1 MPSLS
6 EPPSTTFQLGHSCV
20 DLRERVLLR
29 NGEPVQM
36 GARAYA
42 ILEALIEADG
52 GLVTK
57 HELLARAW
65 PGVVVEENNL
75 QVQLSKLRRALGDDR
90 ACIVTE
96 SGRGYRLL
104 AARAN
109 ERSRSEVA
117 NGPRNAPCTEDYPT
131 PPAARLPNLPPP
143 IGRDHAISSAL
154 GALTCGRALTLIGSG
169 GIGKTTLSMAVAQRF
184 EAERNGHVMVIELA
198 AMATAD
204 EVTRAVEGRL
214 SAIGASGTSGTF
226 GSLLLLDNAE
236 HMIAAVADIVHRVL
250 DDYPALHV
258 LVTSREALAIDR
270 ETLMPVE
277 PLAVPEREAD
287 EQTVRRQS
295 AVQLFMKRVEA
306 TGRPLHG
313 DAAEIGLI
321 GEICRR
327 LDGLP
332 LAIELAAAR
341 VPTLGVE
348 GVHRGLADQLTLL
361 SRGFRTAM
369 PRHRTLRATLDWSFA
384 LLDSRSR
391 TLLRRL
397 ALFTS
402 HFSIESLCAVACDA
416 TLPVSTV
423 IDGIG
428 ELLAKSLVK
437 VSFDGPIAHYRLSES
452 TRAYALEHLLT
463 AGEVK
468 DVSARHARDLASRF
482 RDQEAAGSGPALAG
496 GDDPGHMLDDTRNA
510 VDWAFSPDG
519 DVRTGVEL
527 SSTLVSALLARA
539 KLDECGRRAAQA
551 LQALQALPE
560 RAMTPIAAIR
570 LKIALAAVLPNL
582 EGPVERACE
591 LWREVHEHALQIDDD
606 GLRARSYWG
615 LWNAMLSSGKV
626 SDARLYAEQFEQ
638 FARRKHCRWQHIFA
652 TTLAATAAHCAG
664 DHHGAAATLE
674 AVVQHVHAHP
684 DDAAAIRQ
692 FAVDPLAICYAGLA
706 RIRWLEGDVGEAARL
721 ASRSL
726 DLIPAETM
734 EPWFTHVLGVVAA
747 PLALIS
753 GDRERARHYLSI
765 MQSQTTL
772 HRLTIWREFGECLA
786 AILLIHDGD
795 VVRGLSRMERT
806 LDSLLARGFRR
817 LTSPLIVECAQ
828 ALISVGRTT
837 DALDRLH
844 DAQAFCEINGSFYFM
859 PEILRGQGLCAHAMS
874 RMPDVDCPYDTRALT
889 RAKACFAKAIAMART
904 QGARMWE
911 LRATLDLLELP
922 LGNEEASE
930 ARSALLA
937 LANRFDVSS
946 AVPEV
951 RKMFALLASAR
962 PSPAFT

>member
-6 EPPSTTFQLGHSCV
+6 EPPSAVFQLGHARV

-29 NGEPVQM
+29 NGEPVQV

-109 ERSRSEVA
+109 ERTRSEIA
-117 NGPRNAPCTEDYPT
+117 NGPRNVPGNGDHPT

-143 IGRDHAISSAL
+143 IGRDHAISSVL

-184 EAERNGHVMVIELA
+184 EAERGGHVMVIELA

-204 EVTRAVEGRL
+204 EVARAVKARL
-214 SAIGASGTSGTF
+214 SAHGASGTSGNS

-250 DDYPALHV
+250 DDYPALRV

-287 EQTVRRQS
+287 EQTVRRQA

-306 TGRPLHG
+306 TGRPVHG
-313 DAAEIGLI
+313 DPEEIGLI

-397 ALFTS
+397 ALFTRR
-402 HFSIESLCAVACDA
+402 FSIESLCAVACDA

-452 TRAYALEHLLT
+452 TRAYALEHLLS

-468 DVSARHARDLASRF
+468 EVSARHARDLAARF
-482 RDQEAAGSGPALAG
+482 RNQEAAGSGPALATG
-496 GDDPGHMLDDTRNA
+496 EHPEDMLDDTRNA

-539 KLDECGRRAAQA
+539 KLDECGRRAALA
-551 LQALQALPE
+551 LQARQALPE
-560 RAMTPIAAIR
+560 PAMPPAAAIR

-591 LWREVHEHALQIDDD
+591 LWREVHEHALRIEDD

-626 SDARLYAEQFEQ
+626 SDARRYAEQFEQ
-638 FARRKHCRWQHIFA
+638 FARQKHCRWQHIFA

-674 AVVQHVHAHP
+674 AVVQHVQAYP
-684 DDAAAIRQ
+684 NDAAEIRQ
-692 FAVDPLAICYAGLA
+692 FAVDPLAVCYAGLA

-765 MQSQTTL
+765 MRSQTTL
-772 HRLTIWREFGECLA
+772 HRLTIWHEFGECLA

-795 VVRGLSRMERT
+795 VVRGLSRLERT

-828 ALISVGRTT
+828 ALISVGRTS
-837 DALDRLH
+837 DALDRLQ

-859 PEILRGQGLCAHAMS
+859 PEILRGRGLCAHAMS
-874 RMPDVDCPYDTRALT
+874 RTLDTDRPYDAHALT
-889 RAKACFAKAIAMART
+889 RAKACFTKAIAMAQS

-911 LRATLDLLELP
+911 LRATLDLIKLP
-922 LGNEEASE
+922 LGDEEANK
-930 ARSALLA
+930 ARNALSA
-937 LANRFDVSS
+937 LANRFDACS

-951 RKMFALLASAR
+951 REMFALLASTQ
-962 PSPAFT
+962 PSPALS